1 MAKTFRGTF
10 MAGLVGYYTNSDA
23 MAEAYQRIAE
33 AIRKP
38 FTSGSG
44 DNQAELLYL
53 DPGRSL
59 ASTSK
64 SYELDALASDVWG
77 DTITFSKIRFIII
90 QSLTLTTGK
99 TLSIGG
105 DFNTLGVVPALV
117 YPGSVVA
124 IAAPVDG
131 FPVAAGSTDTL
142 TIDSGGNTVVY
153 NLLIGGND

>member
-10 MAGLVGYYTNSDA
+10 MAGLVGYYTKSNA

-44 DNQAELLYL
+44 DNQADLLYL
-53 DPGRSL
+53 DPGVSL

-90 QSLTLTTGK
+90 QNLTLTTGK
-99 TLSIGG
+99 TLAIGG
-105 DFNTLGVVPALV
+105 DFNTLGVIPA
-117 YPGSVVA
+117 
-124 IAAPVDG
+124 
-131 FPVAAGSTDTL
+131 
-142 TIDSGGNTVVY
+142 
-153 NLLIGGND
+153 